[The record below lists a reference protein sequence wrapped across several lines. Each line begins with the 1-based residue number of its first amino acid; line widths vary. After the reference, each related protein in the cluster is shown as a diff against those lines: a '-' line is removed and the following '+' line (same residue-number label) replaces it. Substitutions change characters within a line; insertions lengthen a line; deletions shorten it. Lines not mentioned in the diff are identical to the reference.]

1 MTVVLLLQIMWL
13 RGKMSPVHSGRLFQ
27 LHQRKRVTWLN
38 ILMKAVSMS
47 SELLLR
53 TSMDVVRLWKH
64 PDPSRLWIPYV
75 SCSLGYKSRCLTV
88 FENIIY
94 SS

>member
-1 MTVVLLLQIMWL
+1 MMVVLLLQIMWL

-64 PDPSRLWIPYV
+64 LDPSKLWIPYV
-75 SCSLGYKSRCLTV
+75 SCSLWIQKYCLTV
-88 FENIIY
+88 FEIIIY